1 MRIRRTL
8 TVWYQEMLSSPALS
22 PLSRSPGRPDHCR
35 YTLTNALYY
44 NPLADAPL
52 RDLHGV
58 GRADGAPALPE
69 QNGLALCVGL
79 ALEMRCTLCSS
90 VQLFRC

>member
-8 TVWYQEMLSSPALS
+8 TVWFQAFFAGTLAPLD
-22 PLSRSPGRPDHCR
+22 LSRSSRHS
-35 YTLTNALYY
+35 LLQVHLALYY

-52 RDLHGV
+52 RYLHGV
-58 GRADGAPALPE
+58 RRADCAPALPE

-79 ALEMRCTLCSS
+79 ALEMTCTLCSS
-90 VQLFRC
+90 VQLCRC